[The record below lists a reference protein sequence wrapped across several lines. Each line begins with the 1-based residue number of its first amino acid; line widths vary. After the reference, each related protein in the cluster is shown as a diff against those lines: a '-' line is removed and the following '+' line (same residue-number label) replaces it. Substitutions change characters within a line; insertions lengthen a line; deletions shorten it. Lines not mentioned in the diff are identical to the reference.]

1 MLVIICTDDRE
12 FLRTTIEQHRD
23 LTGSAVAAGILASW
37 ELEVSRFRKV
47 MPSDYKRVLD
57 VVAASEADGLSE
69 AATVD
74 KIMEAA
80 RT

>member
-1 MLVIICTDDRE
+1 
-12 FLRTTIEQHRD
+12 
-23 LTGSAVAAGILASW
+23 
-37 ELEVSRFRKV
+37 LEVSRFRKV